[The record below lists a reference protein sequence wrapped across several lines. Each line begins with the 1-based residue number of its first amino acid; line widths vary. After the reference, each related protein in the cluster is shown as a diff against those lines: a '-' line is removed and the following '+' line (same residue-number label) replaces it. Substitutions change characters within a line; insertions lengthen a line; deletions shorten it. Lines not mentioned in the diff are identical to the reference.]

1 MTRYL
6 LIEDERFAYEE
17 IRRMIQK
24 LRPDYQ
30 LAGWT
35 ESVEQSVILLEQ
47 GNIDLMIADIRLSD
61 GLSFEIFEQYP
72 VDIPII
78 FTTAY
83 DEYALKAFKLNSMD
97 YLLKPI
103 DEKELNAALCKFERR
118 NFLTPKT
125 SKYKKLETVYLS
137 GNKKNRFLIQT
148 GNSFQYVE
156 TNEVAFFYSEEKY
169 VYLHL
174 FSNRR
179 YIINYSLEQ
188 LDNMLDKDMFFRV
201 SRNCIANIRS
211 IKKISKYFASRLKLL
226 FQPECP
232 LEIVVSRN
240 RVNDFLDWMDG
251 IK

>member
-118 NFLTPKT
+118 NFLTPKI

-169 VYLHL
+169 IYLHL